1 MDIVHFLEKA
11 IIDRETESHY
21 NFITQVRTLTQV
33 HDHEFY
39 EIFLLVYG
47 SAIHHV
53 NGEKVFLK
61 EGSLVF
67 MRPSDVHYYELD
79 DENSCGIINLAFPT
93 STLNALFYY
102 LGDGFMPER
111 LLRAKLPPTVTLSS
125 HEREG
130 AKKRL
135 EGLNTLQR
143 NDKKRIRTEVRVLI
157 MEFLTKYFPLERE
170 TRSRLI
176 PAWLEQLNTEMQ
188 KKENFTE
195 GLPVMLE
202 ISGKSQEHLCRVFKE
217 YFHQTPSHYINELKL
232 NYAAN
237 LLTNT
242 DEPIISISL
251 ASGFENLSHFYHQFK
266 KKFNMSPSKFRS
278 IHHRSAIVA
287 EKTRKPV
294 ILS

>member
-1 MDIVHFLEKA
+1 MDIVHFLEKD

-21 NFITQVRTLTQV
+21 NFLTQVKTLTQI

-47 SAIHHV
+47 SAVHHV
-53 NGEKVFLK
+53 NDENVFLQ

-67 MRPSDVHYYELD
+67 MRPSDVHCYELN
-79 DENSCGIINLAFPT
+79 DESRCGIINLAFP
-93 STLNALFYY
+93 SGTLSDLFNY
-102 LGDGFMPER
+102 LGEGFMPER
-111 LLRAKLPPTVTLSS
+111 LLKAKLPPTVTLSN
-125 HEREG
+125 HEKEE

-135 EGLNTLQR
+135 ESLNTLQR
-143 NDKKRIRTEVRVLI
+143 NDKQRIRTEVRVLLL
-157 MEFLTKYFPLERE
+157 EFLTRYFQLRRE
-170 TRSRLI
+170 IRAKQL

-202 ISGKSQEHLCRVFKE
+202 LSGKSQEHLCRVFKE
-217 YFHQTPSHYINELKL
+217 YFHQTPSHYINELRL

-287 EKTRKPV
+287 ERIRKPFDF
-294 ILS
+294 